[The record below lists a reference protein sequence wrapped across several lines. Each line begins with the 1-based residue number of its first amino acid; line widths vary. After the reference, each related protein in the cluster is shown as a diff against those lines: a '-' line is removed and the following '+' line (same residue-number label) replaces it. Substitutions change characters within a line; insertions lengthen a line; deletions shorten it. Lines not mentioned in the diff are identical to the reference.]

1 VILFRPEHVP
11 VILAGRK
18 TQTRRLGKKR
28 WNVGAVH
35 QARTRLFGEPFAL
48 LVIRAVR
55 QERLWSV
62 SDEDVKREGYDTKRD
77 YLDAFARIH
86 RTGKKIADRL
96 VWVVDFTRVRGV
108 SRAPRSPTRRRN

>member
-35 QARTRLFGEPFAL
+35 QARSRLFGEPFAL

-55 QERLWSV
+55 QERLSSV
-62 SDEDVKREGYDTKRD
+62 SDEDAKREGYDTKRD
-77 YLDAFARIH
+77 YLEAFARIH
-86 RTGKKIADRL
+86 RAGKRISDRL
-96 VWVVDFTRVRGV
+96 VWVIDFARVRGV
-108 SRAPRSPTRRRN
+108 PPQTRSQARRRE